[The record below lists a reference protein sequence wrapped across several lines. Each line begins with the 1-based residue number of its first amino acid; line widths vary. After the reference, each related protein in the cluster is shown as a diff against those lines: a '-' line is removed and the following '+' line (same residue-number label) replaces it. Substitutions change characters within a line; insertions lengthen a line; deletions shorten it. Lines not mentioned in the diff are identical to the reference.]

1 MNVYRLNPS
10 CPGRRRQG
18 WRAGL
23 VELCLTAAVM
33 TAFCASA
40 RAQWLTQSF
49 SLKAGWNAV
58 YLHVDASHADLQAL
72 VGADAANPIEEVWMW
87 KPAPGTQQYVESP
100 LLPTGTGSPWVSWL
114 RTLGPSSSLQRLE
127 GNAAYL
133 VRVQAA
139 AADYVWNLVGKP
151 VAPQYSWTITGL
163 NFLGFPT
170 PALNPPSY
178 ETFLSGSPDLLLN
191 AEIYRYVGGALG
203 PSNPLRL
210 FALRT
215 TPLHRGEA
223 FWIRAGMSF
232 NRYYGPFE
240 IDLQSGNG
248 VHFYDSIGQY
258 RIRLRNLAASELT
271 VTVERL
277 ESSAPPAGQPAIAG
291 PPPLLLRGALD
302 AATLTYGHAD
312 FGDGP
317 QSRTLAPSG
326 QVGSETD
333 LVIGLNRSQM
343 TGQPGDLYAGVL
355 RFTDSL
361 NLSQVD
367 VPVTALVAS
376 KAGLWVGEASVNQVR
391 HYLKNY
397 ERDDSGQPVQSAAG
411 AYQVLSTNTTLGS
424 VSRSFPL
431 RLIVHNSSA
440 GAAVLLQ
447 RVYYGEG
454 LQGSMILA
462 TREGLLSAAKLD
474 DARRITAAHLP
485 WSAANLPWPMTGELD
500 EGATAAASVS
510 LSYDDQ
516 AANPFLHAY
525 HPDHDNRNAAFDQI
539 LPQGGESY
547 GVRRE
552 ISLRFAAPPGD
563 FNGLTTSGGALQGV
577 YEESVTFLGKGSQSR
592 QFDVRGAF
600 QLNCISDIPTLTTE

>member
-23 VELCLTAAVM
+23 VELCLAAALM
-33 TAFCASA
+33 AAFGASA

-58 YLHVDASHADLQAL
+58 YLHVDASHADLQEL
-72 VGADAANPIEEVWMW
+72 VGADAANPIEEIWMW
-87 KPAPGTQQYVESP
+87 KPEPGTQQFVESP

-114 RTLGPSSSLQRLE
+114 RALGPSSSLQRLE

-133 VRVQAA
+133 VRVRAA

-163 NFLGFPT
+163 NFIGFPT
-170 PALNPPSY
+170 PAENPPSY

-191 AEIYRYVGGALG
+191 AEIYRYVGGDLG

-215 TPLHRGEA
+215 TPLRRGEA
-223 FWIRAGMSF
+223 FWIRAGTSF

-240 IDLQSGNG
+240 IDLQSGSG
-248 VHFYDSIGQY
+248 VHFHDSIGQY
-258 RIRLRNLAASELT
+258 RIRLRNLVAAELI
-271 VTVERL
+271 VTVARL
-277 ESSAPPAGQPAIAG
+277 DSAPPPAGQTAIAG

-302 AATLTYGHAD
+302 AVTLTYGHAD
-312 FGDGP
+312 FDDGP
-317 QSRTLAPSG
+317 QTRTLAPSG

-333 LVIGLNRSQM
+333 LVIGLNRSRM
-343 TGQPGDLYAGVL
+343 TGQPGGLYAGIL
-355 RFTDSL
+355 RFTDSMS
-361 NLSQVD
+361 LSRVD

-376 KAGLWVGEASVNQVR
+376 QAGLWVGEASVSQVR

-397 ERDDSGQPVQSAAG
+397 ERDESGQPVQSATG

-424 VSRSFPL
+424 VPRSFPL
-431 RLIVHNSSA
+431 RLILHSDAA

-447 RVYYGEG
+447 RVHYGKGFEG
-454 LQGSMILA
+454 GMILA
-462 TREGLLSAAKLD
+462 AREQSLSPEGLG
-474 DARRITAAHLP
+474 DARRISAAHLP
-485 WSAANLPWPMTGELD
+485 WSAANLPWAMTGELK
-500 EGATAAASVS
+500 EGATAAATVS
-510 LSYDDQ
+510 LNYDDQ
-516 AANPFLHAY
+516 AANPFLHTY
-525 HPDHDNRNAAFDQI
+525 HPDHDSRNAAFDQI

-552 ISLRFAAPPGD
+552 IALRFAPPPGD
-563 FNGLTTSGGALQGV
+563 FDGLTTSGGALQGV
-577 YEESVTFLGKGSQSR
+577 YEESVTLLGKGSESR